1 MHSADAC
8 RAGGLNGYRLALLCG
23 TARRSTGPRGPA
35 GLAHALRNYIAGPYV
50 LGALNTDR
58 CPAGTYY
65 IGSEADCR
73 AAGLALS
80 LAWGSAL
87 NLATVPRWCSAS
99 TTNVYFNA
107 HPIGAGFVSARPVCL
122 TSGTATP
129 TNVGDTWTPT
139 LAPNVADALGKGHA
153 PSP

>member
-1 MHSADAC
+1 MC
-8 RAGGLNGYRLALLCG
+8 
-23 TARRSTGPRGPA
+23 
-35 GLAHALRNYIAGPYV
+35 IAGPYV
-50 LGALNTDR
+50 LGALTTDR

-73 AAGLALS
+73 AAGTALG

-107 HPIGAGFVSARPVCL
+107 HPIGAGFVSAKPVCL
-122 TSGTATP
+122 TSGTAAP

-139 LAPNVADALGKGHA
+139 SRAPNAADANGTRRSVETVGIITGACPLRIGSIHQLLHRLLQSAG
-153 PSP
+153 